1 MIQITRTLAL
11 DESELSFD
19 FVRASGPGGQNV
31 NKVASAVQLR
41 FDLMASPS
49 LPPGVKQRA
58 RRLAGSRLTSDGVL
72 LISARGSR
80 SQLRNREEAVEQLV
94 ELLREA
100 TKIPKRRRKTKPTRG
115 SKERRLQ
122 KKKRRG
128 EKKRNR
134 RVDY

>member
-1 MIQITRTLAL
+1 MIPITHTLAI
-11 DESELSFD
+11 DENELSFD

-41 FDLMASPS
+41 FDLMASPN
-49 LPPGVKQRA
+49 LPPAVKQRA
-58 RRLAGSRLTSDGVL
+58 RRLAGSRLTDDGVL
-72 LISARGSR
+72 VIGARGSR
-80 SQLRNREEAVEQLV
+80 SQVRNREEAVAQLV

-100 TKIPKRRRKTKPTRG
+100 TKIPKKRRKTKPTRA
-115 SKERRLQ
+115 SKERRLD

-128 EKKRNR
+128 ERKRNR

>member
-1 MIQITRTLAL
+1 MIQVTPTLTI
-11 DESELSFD
+11 DENELSFD

-41 FDLMASPS
+41 FDLLASPS

-58 RRLAGSRLTSDGVL
+58 RRLAGSRLTDDGVL
-72 LISARGSR
+72 LINAQGSR

-94 ELLREA
+94 ALLYEA
-100 TKIPKRRRKTKPTRG
+100 TKIPKKRRKTKPSRAA
-115 SKERRLQ
+115 KERRLQ
-122 KKKRRG
+122 GKKQRG
-128 EKKRNR
+128 ETKRNR

>member
-1 MIQITRTLAL
+1 MIPITHTLAI
-11 DESELSFD
+11 DENELSFD

-41 FDLMASPS
+41 FDLMASPN

-58 RRLAGSRLTSDGVL
+58 RRLAGSRLTDDGVL
-72 LISARGSR
+72 VLGARGSR
-80 SQLRNREEAVEQLV
+80 SQVRNREEAVEQLV

-100 TKIPKRRRKTKPTRG
+100 TKIPKKRRKTKPTRA